1 MLSRQ
6 PSQQWRDEARR
17 AQRDR
22 AARGSQVGWSPQ
34 SNMHRGDPRD
44 GPHAGPVLQRPNMPG
59 FNTAGPAHRRSN
71 GPIVCCGI
79 VMERDSQQFRIVKIL
94 VGIDVLLITI
104 CLLVLHDSAE
114 DGLTLGGYAL
124 VMALTMCFAPL
135 LIVIPF
141 VVAAVCKCWYDR
153 KIEAAMANSLIANND
168 QEAEAARLEAARLER
183 IRAEMASTVMS
194 GLRGETSRDAEQPA
208 LDELDEEP
216 SGYSGHM
223 IVEGEVLGDIIL
235 LDEAS
240 AAKLVSAMP
249 VTPIRSASAEL
260 AATRPSSAVEQLMD
274 LELGLSRSSSQAAGE
289 SPRHLSPRVGSRES
303 SIGMVGPAIIA
314 TGRVVQPG
322 DWRLGAPR

>member
-22 AARGSQVGWSPQ
+22 AARASQVGWSPQ
-34 SNMHRGDPRD
+34 TNLHRGDPRVRDRD
-44 GPHAGPVLQRPNMPG
+44 GPHSGPVLQRPNMPG
-59 FNTAGPAHRRSN
+59 FNTGPAARRSN

-79 VMERDSQQFRIVKIL
+79 VMERDSRQFRIVKIL
-94 VGIDVLLITI
+94 VGIDVLLITV

-124 VMALTMCFAPL
+124 IMGLTMCFAPL

-153 KIEAAMANSLIANND
+153 KIEAAIQNSLMASNG
-168 QEAEAARLEAARLER
+168 QEAEAARLER

-194 GLRGETSRDAEQPA
+194 GLRGDAEQPA

-216 SGYSGHM
+216 RGYSGNV

-240 AAKLVSAMP
+240 AAKLVAAMP
-249 VTPIRSASAEL
+249 VTPIRSASTEL
-260 AATRPSSAVEQLMD
+260 AATRSSSAVEVMD
-274 LELGLSRSSSQAAGE
+274 LEFGRSTSQAARD
-289 SPRHLSPRVGSRES
+289 SPRHLSPRLGSRES
-303 SIGMVGPAIIA
+303 STGLVSPAIIA